1 MAKKT
6 KVIIVGAGPVGLVAA
21 LRLVRAGIKVTV
33 LEQAPELHAEPR
45 ASTFHCSTLDLL
57 DTMGL
62 ADQLIARGRTAPNW
76 QYRMFETGEAA
87 VFDMSVLAGETRFP
101 FRLQAEQ
108 FKLVELVAEQL
119 AVEAPGTIRFGAQVT
134 GVSQTADTVSVAVDQ
149 GGASGV
155 LTADWLLGCDGASSV
170 VRIGLGLGF
179 EGDTYPVP
187 NVTLGINFD
196 FTGHIPGLL
205 NVNYF
210 WSANGGSFSMFH
222 TRDMWRMGYSPP
234 KGMNDDDALKPE
246 NVQAQL
252 NAVLPRSAP
261 YDVAVARLYRIHKRV
276 ASDFRVGRVLLAGDA
291 AHLNSPSGGFG
302 MNGGVHDAFNLTEKL
317 IAVQRGG
324 DAAVLDRYVRQRRA
338 AAVADI
344 QATSDANY
352 KRHRE
357 PDPDKRRVELQRLQ
371 AITEDRARMKDFLM
385 ESALITSYRR
395 AEAVP

>member
-1 MAKKT
+1 VAKT
-6 KVIIVGAGPVGLVAA
+6 PRVIIVGAGPVGLVAA
-21 LRLVRAGIKVTV
+21 LRLVRAGFAVTV

-62 ADQLIARGRTAPNW
+62 AERLVARGREAPLW

-87 VFDMSVLAGETRFP
+87 VFDMSVLADETRFP

-108 FKLVELVAEQL
+108 FKLVELAAEQL
-119 AVEAPGTIRFGAQVT
+119 AAEAPGTVRFGAQVT
-134 GVSQTADTVSVAVDQ
+134 GVSQTADQVSVICN
-149 GGASGV
+149 GET
-155 LTADWLLGCDGASSV
+155 LTADWLLACDGASSV

-179 EGDTYPVP
+179 DGETYPVP
-187 NVTLGINFD
+187 NVTLGIRFD

-210 WSANGGSFSMFH
+210 WSANGGSFSMFY

-234 KGMNDDDALKPE
+234 RAMSDEEALAPA
-246 NVQAQL
+246 NIQAQV
-252 NAVLPRSAP
+252 NSVLPRKEP
-261 YDVAVARLYRIHKRV
+261 YDIAVARLYRIHKRI
-276 ASDFRVGRVLLAGDA
+276 ASEFRVGRILLAGDS

-302 MNGGVHDAFNLTEKL
+302 MNGGVQDAFNLTDKL
-317 IAVQRGG
+317 
-324 DAAVLDRYVRQRRA
+324 AAVARGADQSLLDRYARQRRA

-344 QATSDANY
+344 QATSDAKY

-357 PDPDKRRVELQRLQ
+357 PDPEKRRTELKRLQ
-371 AITEDRARMKDFLM
+371 AITADRARMKEFLM
-385 ESALITSYRR
+385 ESALISSWRR
-395 AEAVP
+395 SEAVP

>member
-1 MAKKT
+1 MANT
-6 KVIIVGAGPVGLVAA
+6 PRVIVVGAGPVGLVAA
-21 LRLVRAGIKVTV
+21 LRLVRAGFAVTV

-62 ADQLIARGRTAPNW
+62 ADRLIARGREAPQW

-108 FKLVELVAEQL
+108 FKLVELAAEQL
-119 AVEAPGTIRFGAQVT
+119 AAEAPSTIRFDAKVT
-134 GVSQTADTVSVAVDQ
+134 GIAQTADTVSVTCN
-149 GGASGV
+149 GET
-155 LTADWLLGCDGASSV
+155 LTADWLLGCDGASSI
-170 VRIGLGLGF
+170 VRIGLGLDF
-179 EGDTYPVP
+179 EGETYPVP
-187 NVTLGINFD
+187 NVTLGIRFD
-196 FTGHIPGLL
+196 FTGHILGLL

-210 WSANGGSFSMFH
+210 WSKGGGSFSMFH

-234 KGMNDDDALKPE
+234 RGMSDEDALKPE
-246 NVQAQL
+246 NVQAQVKS
-252 NAVLPRSAP
+252 VLPRTEP
-261 YDVAVARLYRIHKRV
+261 YDIAVARLYRIHKRV
-276 ASDFRVGRVLLAGDA
+276 ASEFRIGRILLAGDA

-317 IAVQRGG
+317 IAVERGA
-324 DAAVLDRYVRQRRA
+324 DASLLDRYARQRRA

-357 PDPDKRRVELQRLQ
+357 PDPDKRRTELARLQ
-371 AITEDRARMKDFLM
+371 AICADRARMKAFLM
-385 ESALITSYRR
+385 ESALITSWRR
-395 AEAVP
+395 SEAVA

>member
-1 MAKKT
+1 MAKT
-6 KVIIVGAGPVGLVAA
+6 TEVIIVGAGPVGLVAA
-21 LRLVRAGIKVTV
+21 LRLVRAGFKVTV

-62 ADQLIARGRTAPNW
+62 ADQLVARGRTAPQW

-108 FKLVELVAEQL
+108 FKLVELLAEHL
-119 AVEAPGTIRFGAQVT
+119 DREAPGTIRFSVKVA
-134 GVSQTADTVSVAVDQ
+134 GVSQTADRISVACE
-149 GGASGV
+149 GGETLSAH
-155 LTADWLLGCDGASSV
+155 WLLGCDGASSV
-170 VRIGLGLGF
+170 VRIDLGLGF
-179 EGDTYPVP
+179 EGETYPVP

-196 FTGHIPGLL
+196 FTGKIPGLL

-210 WSANGGSFSMFH
+210 WSGEGGSFSMFH

-234 KGMNDDDALKPE
+234 KGMSDEDALKPE
-246 NVQAQL
+246 NVQAQV
-252 NAVLPRSAP
+252 NKALPRGEP
-261 YDVAVARLYRIHKRV
+261 YDIAVARLYRIHKRV
-276 ASDFRVGRVLLAGDA
+276 ASDFRVGRILLAGDA

-302 MNGGVHDAFNLTEKL
+302 MNGGVHDAFNVTDKL
-317 IAVQRGG
+317 IAVDRGA
-324 DAAVLDRYVRQRRA
+324 DAALFDRYTRQRRA

-357 PDPDKRRVELQRLQ
+357 PDPEKRRTELKRLQ
-371 AITEDRARMKDFLM
+371 AISDDRARMKDFLM
-385 ESALITSYRR
+385 ESALIASWRR
-395 AEAVP
+395 SEAVP